1 MHHNSSPYDACAI
14 FLKSFDAL
22 CEKQTEIK
30 SLIIFSATEALK
42 SAFIAPCFWLFVDY
56 QRIKLRSVSQ

>member
-14 FLKSFDAL
+14 FLKSLDAL

-30 SLIIFSATEALK
+30 SPIIFYTTEALK
-42 SAFIAPCFWLFVDY
+42 SHLHLLHHVFGSLWII
-56 QRIKLRSVSQ
+56 RE